1 MIVLLF
7 LTYNRMSEATITL
20 EAAAKNL
27 RASEDIWLHIADD
40 GSTQDYRD
48 ELLDLARS
56 LYGERVSI
64 SNSERSGYG
73 GNYNAAT
80 QVVHNIADL
89 ILPLEDDWELLRELD
104 LDPIAKVLR
113 AGYFN
118 CVRLGYIGYTKELR
132 STLRWHGNLHWLEF
146 DPESSEKHI
155 WTGGPRLETVEFQR
169 NLGPWPDHMEQG
181 QTELEVC
188 GRIESKTGIAWPIDI
203 ISIRGDAF
211 VHIGTYKAGF
221 EPKLEAQPVKGSVS
235 PQAVHHD

>member
-1 MIVLLF
+1 MIVLCL
-7 LTYNRMSEATITL
+7 LTYSRMREACLTL
-20 EAAAKNL
+20 ESAAKNL

-40 GSTQDYRD
+40 GSTQEYRD
-48 ELLDLARS
+48 ELLELGRS
-56 LYGERVSI
+56 FFGSSVSI

-80 QVVHNIADL
+80 QVIHSIADL
-89 ILPLEDDWELLRELD
+89 ILPLEDDWQLMRELD

-132 STLRWHGNLHWLEF
+132 ATLRWHENLHWLEF
-146 DPESSEKHI
+146 DPESLEKHI

-188 GRIESKTGIAWPIDI
+188 GRVESKTGVAWPIDI
-203 ISIRGDAF
+203 I
-211 VHIGTYKAGF
+211 
-221 EPKLEAQPVKGSVS
+221 P
-235 PQAVHHD
+235 